1 MKNQNYWTSVQM
13 SRSEGQ
19 VLAYLLGLLLA
30 KAAAPTAL
38 LGVMPTATAQL
49 GLLHMEIQAALLTVT
64 VLGQLQTMAP
74 ALLAGVLQV
83 PPALLAEVLQR
94 AGDHEVFQIYLF
106 LSQYPDACGGVCRG
120 RLITAPR
127 CFVWVNL
134 LTIASGS

>member
-1 MKNQNYWTSVQM
+1 M
-13 SRSEGQ
+13 
-19 VLAYLLGLLLA
+19 LAYLLGLLLA

-38 LGVMPTATAQL
+38 LGVMPTATAQQ
-49 GLLHMEIQAALLTVT
+49 GLLHMEKQAALLTAT

-83 PPALLAEVLQR
+83 PPALLAGVLQL
-94 AGDHEVFQIYLF
+94 AGDHEVFQIYL
-106 LSQYPDACGGVCRG
+106 
-120 RLITAPR
+120 LITAPS